1 MYGGTTMY
9 IPVEVDRA
17 LFTEE
22 QIQKRVKELG
32 ETLCT
37 EYADKNPLFLCVLKG
52 ASVFFCDLIRNMEC
66 PVEIDFIKAS
76 SYCGTDSTG
85 EVKLDMSAVPELA
98 GREVVIVEDILDTAR
113 TLSLLKAELLKM
125 NPASLKVVCMLD
137 KPSRRV
143 VKGFK
148 ADLVGFEIEDLFVV
162 GYGLDCDQK
171 FRNLP
176 YIGIYKT

>member
-1 MYGGTTMY
+1 MY
-9 IPVEVDRA
+9 IPVEVERV
-17 LFTEE
+17 LFTED

-32 ETLCT
+32 KTLCG
-37 EYADKNPLFLCVLKG
+37 EYAGKDPLFLCVLKG
-52 ASVFFCDLIRNMEC
+52 ASVFFCDLIRAMEC

-76 SYCGTDSTG
+76 SYSGTDSTG
-85 EVKLDMSAVPELA
+85 KVKLDVSAVPDLT
-98 GREVVIVEDILDTAR
+98 GRDVVIAEDIVDTAR
-113 TLSLLKAELLKM
+113 TLSLLKTELLKM
-125 NPASLKVVCMLD
+125 NPASLKIACMLD

-148 ADLVGFEIEDLFVV
+148 ADYVGFEIEDLFVV

-176 YIGIYKT
+176 YIGIFKGQ